1 MSKPSKPSVATY
13 ADHEVI
19 TPAHKLRG
27 AVRQAKPG
35 EPEDDPIARA
45 EEALA
50 QLSTQFAAWMESEC
64 VRLDAARNTVKQD
77 GFSKETHASLFRAAH
92 DIKGEGA
99 TFGYPGV
106 TGAADSLCRLL
117 EHTPDMAR
125 IPLPLVDQ
133 HVDAMRA
140 IIREHSRPDA
150 EEIAAVLT
158 KRLRDVTDEFLV
170 RENRHR
176 PDYLEGINAPS
187 IAPDEPTF

>member
-19 TPAHKLRG
+19 TPAHKLRS
-27 AVRQAKPG
+27 AVRPAKPD

-64 VRLDAARNTVKQD
+64 ARLDTARNVVKQS
-77 GFSKETHASLFRAAH
+77 GFSTENHQVLFRAAH

-125 IPLPLVDQ
+125 IPLSLVDQ
-133 HVDAMRA
+133 HVEAVRA

-150 EEIAAVLT
+150 EQVAAQLT
-158 KRLRDVTDEFLV
+158 ARLRNVTDEFLI

-176 PDYLEGINAPS
+176 PDYLEGITAPP
-187 IAPDEPTF
+187 IAPDDPAF